1 MTNSAGAVQ
10 NGLVLRLS
18 VPASGDLAGLGPE
31 LATRLAEQLG
41 VTGASARTVGP
52 AISDLAKSVALA
64 GTTDVQFEFHKHDL
78 QLEIVATHDGRRA
91 ETRIPLHG

>member
-1 MTNSAGAVQ
+1 MTNSAGAVH

-18 VPASGDLAGLGPE
+18 VPASGDLASVGPE

-41 VTGASARTVGP
+41 IADAKAGDVGA
-52 AISDLAKSVALA
+52 AISDLAKSVAPS
-64 GTTDVQFEFHKHDL
+64 GTNDVQFEFHKVDL
-78 QLEIVATHDGRRA
+78 QLKIVASHDGRKA

>member
-41 VTGASARTVGP
+41 VAGASAGKVGP
-52 AISDLAKSVALA
+52 AISDLAKSVAPS

-78 QLEIVATHDGRRA
+78 QLKIVATHDGRRA
-91 ETRIPLHG
+91 ETRIPLHD

>member
-18 VPASGDLAGLGPE
+18 VPASGDLADLGPE

-41 VTGASARTVGP
+41 VAGAKAGEVGA
-52 AISDLAKSVALA
+52 AISDLTKSVAPS
-64 GTTDVQFEFHKHDL
+64 GTNDVQFEFHKVDL
-78 QLEIVATHDGRRA
+78 QLKIVASHDGRKA